1 MLCRCDAGARRATAS
16 EVDACGR
23 TCARSLPRLGAFPY
37 LAPDGDAAEAL
48 VLLPPA
54 GTSARALR
62 RAISGAGVQLPGTAS
77 VVGPWA
83 GSALTLDS

>member
-1 MLCRCDAGARRATAS
+1 M
-16 EVDACGR
+16 DACGR

-37 LAPDGDAAEAL
+37 LAPDGGAAEAL

-54 GTSARALR
+54 GTSARALC

-83 GSALTLDS
+83 GPALTLEA